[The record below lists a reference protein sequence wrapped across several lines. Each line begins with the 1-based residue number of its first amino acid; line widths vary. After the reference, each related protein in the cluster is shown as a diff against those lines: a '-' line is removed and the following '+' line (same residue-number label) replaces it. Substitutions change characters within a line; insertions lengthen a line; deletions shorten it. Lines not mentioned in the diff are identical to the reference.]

1 MGVFGSNRTR
11 TVKMGRY
18 ISFSERESLA
28 ILRKP
33 IQHEAKVLKP
43 TFFFFFGATLKDGE
57 SGFSVFLSPVKKYNA
72 CKI

>member
-18 ISFSERESLA
+18 ISFSERASLA

-33 IQHEAKVLKP
+33 IQHEAQVLKP
-43 TFFFFFGATLKDGE
+43 TFFFFGATLKDGE
-57 SGFSVFLSPVKKYNA
+57 SGFSVVGIFVLASE
-72 CKI
+72 KI